1 MSAPVS
7 VGIIGCGSVGRS
19 HAECLSRIDGAVLRA
34 CCDVDRSRAEEFCAQ
49 FGCGYAT
56 ENPARIFR
64 DDGIDAVYICTY
76 HDTHSTLAVQAA
88 DSGKHIMMEKP
99 LALTLAECDAVG
111 NAVEKSGVKVMTGFK
126 MRYYPSVARLR
137 EFIPSPVVTVAQMMD
152 SRWPDDFWANDPLKG
167 GGNVLSQGC
176 HTMDLVYYLNQSEP
190 VRIYAEGGN
199 FTHEGL
205 PIIDNIVA
213 TITFANGHIASVA
226 QGDSGATPYVSKFS
240 FQVMDGT
247 RTAHLHNRL
256 KSATLFDGTN
266 VVKHEDPEEV
276 GFLEENRDFIRALQR
291 GEEPPITHKDG
302 LRATL
307 MLLKAFESLKTHS
320 PQIITL

>member
-7 VGIIGCGSVGRS
+7 IGIIGCGSVGRD
-19 HAECLSRIDGAVLRA
+19 HAECLSGIDGAVLRA
-34 CCDVDRSRAEEFCAQ
+34 FCDMERARADDLCAN
-49 FGCGYAT
+49 FNGVYAT

-88 DSGKHIMMEKP
+88 DAGKHIMMEKP
-99 LALTLAECDAVG
+99 LALTLAECDAVV
-111 NAVEKSGVKVMTGFK
+111 NAVAKSGVHVMTGFK
-126 MRYYPSVARLR
+126 MRYYPSVARVR

-152 SRWPDDFWANDPLKG
+152 SRWPDDFWANDPVKG

-199 FTHEGL
+199 FTHRGL
-205 PIIDNIVA
+205 PIVDNIVA

-226 QGDSGATPYVSKFS
+226 QGDSGETPYVSKLS

-256 KSATLFDGTN
+256 KSATLYDGTN

-276 GFLEENRDFIRALQR
+276 GFLEENRDFIRALQQN
-291 GEEPPITHKDG
+291 EPPPMTHKDG

-307 MLLKAFESLKTHS
+307 MLLKAFESLKTGT
-320 PQIITL
+320 PQTITL